1 MRVERLSEAQ
11 ADDAVAVLCDAFR
24 DYPVMRFVLGSK
36 PDYGQRLT
44 TLIGLFVAARIL
56 RQEPLLGVRD
66 EAGTLVGAAVVTLP
80 GDRSSPEALSLQRE
94 AVWRELG
101 AEERARYDRFS
112 RSGSE
117 FSIESPH
124 HHLNMIG
131 VRRSHGGRG
140 VGRTLLEAV
149 HGLAEQDP
157 DSGGV
162 TLTTEDAR
170 NLSLYQKFG
179 YRLLG
184 RSAVDQSLDSWSF
197 YRPRTGLSH

>member
-1 MRVERLSEAQ
+1 MRVERLSQAQ
-11 ADDAVAVLCDAFR
+11 TDEAVAVLCDAFR
-24 DYPVMRFVLGSK
+24 DYPVMRFVLGPK
-36 PDYGQRLT
+36 PDYRKRLT

-66 EAGTLVGAAVVTLP
+66 EAGALAGVAVVTLP
-80 GDRSSPEALSLQRE
+80 GDRPSPEALGVHRE

-101 AEERARYDRFS
+101 AEERLRYDRFS

-117 FSIESPH
+117 FTIEAPH

-131 VRRSHGGRG
+131 VRYSHAGRG
-140 VGRTLLEAV
+140 AGRALLEAV
-149 HGLAEQDP
+149 HRLAEQDSN
-157 DSGGV
+157 SGGV

-179 YRLLG
+179 YQLLG
-184 RSAVDQSLDSWSF
+184 RSAVDQGLESWSF
-197 YRPRTGLSH
+197 YRPRTGVFH